1 MPAFHAAGRAFGQQH
16 GDQVFGRAVAEKLAF
31 VFFVEGNAVF
41 FDQSHEIGRGEARQ
55 GRFGK
60 ARVLAQEVG
69 RRDVHV
75 GEVGTAT
82 ARDADFFGHLFAVV
96 QHQNLQ
102 TQLAGYPGTKQAGRT
117 GTHDHNIK
125 TLHGLQCRISTM
137 TVPDTEALHNERDKT
152 MNPIVYAIPV
162 FMLTILLEAWVA
174 RRRGVAVYDIPDAIT
189 SLHHGLLSQVTNAF
203 TKIATLG
210 IYIAVYEA
218 YRFTEWSMSSIP
230 LWILALVLYDLC
242 YYWAHRM
249 YHEVNV
255 MWASHVVHHSSEY
268 YNLSTALRQTSTGAL
283 FGWVF
288 YLPLAVLGI
297 PWQMLV
303 IVGLIDLLYQYW
315 VHTEL
320 IGRMGVLDRILVTP
334 SNHRVH
340 HGQNDYCIDKNYGGI
355 LVLWDRLFGTFAD
368 ERDDEK
374 ICYGIRK
381 PLHSFSPIKGNLHY
395 YADLWQMSRA
405 AKGWRAK
412 LGVWV
417 APPGGWTDEP
427 IEHFEPRT
435 FTRFDVQTP
444 APLRWYVALQSA
456 VLVLFVSH
464 FIGVAKGLD
473 RGTAAVYALGIWVT
487 AVALGALLERF
498 VWGKWLEQV
507 RLLALGVSFAAV
519 PQWFGF
525 EAPLLLKGALLVLCV
540 GSVVWLNRQAVAPA
554 NAVGVAA

>member
-1 MPAFHAAGRAFGQQH
+1 MSTEEPSPVTVQQRAGHR
-16 GDQVFGRAVAEKLAF
+16 
-31 VFFVEGNAVF
+31 
-41 FDQSHEIGRGEARQ
+41 
-55 GRFGK
+55 
-60 ARVLAQEVG
+60 
-69 RRDVHV
+69 
-75 GEVGTAT
+75 
-82 ARDADFFGHLFAVV
+82 
-96 QHQNLQ
+96 
-102 TQLAGYPGTKQAGRT
+102 RT

-249 YHEVNV
+249 GHEVNV

-456 VLVLFVSH
+456 VLVSFVSH

-473 RGTAAVYALGIWVT
+473 RGTAAVYALGILVT

-525 EAPLLLKGALLVLCV
+525 EAPLPLKGALLVLCV
-540 GSVVWLNRQAVAPA
+540 GSVVWLNRQSVAPA

>member
-1 MPAFHAAGRAFGQQH
+1 
-16 GDQVFGRAVAEKLAF
+16 
-31 VFFVEGNAVF
+31 
-41 FDQSHEIGRGEARQ
+41 
-55 GRFGK
+55 
-60 ARVLAQEVG
+60 
-69 RRDVHV
+69 
-75 GEVGTAT
+75 
-82 ARDADFFGHLFAVV
+82 
-96 QHQNLQ
+96 
-102 TQLAGYPGTKQAGRT
+102 
-117 GTHDHNIK
+117 
-125 TLHGLQCRISTM
+125 M
-137 TVPDTEALHNERDKT
+137 TVPGTEALHNERDKT

-249 YHEVNV
+249 GHEVNV

-320 IGRMGVLDRILVTP
+320 IGRLGILDRILVTP

-444 APLRWYVALQSA
+444 APLRWYVALQCA
-456 VLVLFVSH
+456 VLVPFVSH

-473 RGTAAVYALGIWVT
+473 RGTAAVYALGILVT

-525 EAPLLLKGALLVLCV
+525 EAPLPLKGALLVLCV
-540 GSVVWLNRQAVAPA
+540 GSVVWLNRQSVAPA